1 MSSAS
6 HFEQLLKTASEQAE
20 PQRLLF
26 VFTQAELPADATP
39 EQRERFKAGRGGA
52 LKPLACVDKS
62 PSELTT
68 FEALVDESRQACPPW
83 QVLFIAAL
91 SGQEGRPPS
100 SALVD
105 STLNAMVE
113 AVKAGRLGSYMALD
127 PTGEPVTLF

>member
-6 HFEQLLKTASEQAE
+6 HFDQLLKTAAAQAE

-26 VFTQAELPADATP
+26 VFTQAELPQDATP

-52 LKPLACVDKS
+52 LKPLACVDKN
-62 PSELTT
+62 PAELST
-68 FEALVDESRQACPPW
+68 FEALVDESRHACPPW

-100 SALVD
+100 TALVD
-105 STLNAMVE
+105 SALNAMVE

-127 PTGEPVTLF
+127 PAGEPITLS